1 LEFVASDLNVQ
12 QADRNAGYS
21 PAYSKKA
28 SRLLK
33 RPVVARAIE
42 AIQAQGRTMAAYGLV
57 EAMKEAEF
65 TAAFAREH
73 RNPMALLKATE
84 LRTKLSGLLIDRLEV
99 VPPIDL
105 KGALEQARNR
115 LFNITPRYESASMVL
130 TAGPTLFCRS
140 QALDE

>member
-1 LEFVASDLNVQ
+1 
-12 QADRNAGYS
+12 
-21 PAYSKKA
+21 
-28 SRLLK
+28 
-33 RPVVARAIE
+33 
-42 AIQAQGRTMAAYGLV
+42 MAAYGLV

-99 VPPIDL
+99 VPTIDL

>member
-1 LEFVASDLNVQ
+1 MASDLNVQ

-21 PAYSKKA
+21 PAYAKKA

-42 AIQAQGRTMAAYGLV
+42 SIQAQGRTMAAYGLV

-65 TAAFAREH
+65 AAAFAREH

-84 LRTKLSGLLIDRLEV
+84 LRAKLSGLLIDRLEV

-105 KGALEQARNR
+105 KGGLEQARNR
-115 LFNITPRYESASMVL
+115 LLNITPRYESASMLL